1 MTEIT
6 NKVAPCHYVLS
17 YVPKTMK
24 ALWEKLC
31 GFSKVFPTNFISAI
45 LSANVCTKVVFILV
59 KSTTAN
65 FSLYYNKIR

>member
-45 LSANVCTKVVFILV
+45 LSANVCTSCFHSCQK
-59 KSTTAN
+59 
-65 FSLYYNKIR
+65 YNHKFLPKL